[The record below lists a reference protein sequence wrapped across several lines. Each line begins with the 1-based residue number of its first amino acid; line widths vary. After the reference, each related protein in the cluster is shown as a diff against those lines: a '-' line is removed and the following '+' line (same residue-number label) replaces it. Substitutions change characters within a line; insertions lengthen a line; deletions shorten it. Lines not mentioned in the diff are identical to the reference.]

1 MINAVLLAAFAL
13 VGAECTMTL
22 EEFRDRMKGGWLG
35 QSIGVAYGAPTE
47 FKYKGTTVPE
57 EKMPVWSPDRI
68 NNTFEQDDLYVEMTF
83 IDTLLRRGVDVSVR
97 EAGIDFANSTYRLWC
112 ANSAARNN
120 LRSGIA
126 APASSHPRFHP
137 TTDDIDYQ
145 IEADF
150 SGILAPGLPQA
161 AVDFGETF
169 GRIMNYGDG
178 LYAGQF
184 IGAMYA
190 EAYFETSRVEVVKK
204 ALRTIP
210 ARSQYA
216 EMVRDVQT
224 WYGTDASD
232 WRGAW
237 RKAVDK
243 YAASNRLGRVS
254 SPALS
259 AKLNGAMV
267 LMGFLFGE
275 GDMDRTMRISTA
287 CGYDSDCNPSS
298 ACGVLGVMLG
308 EKGIDERFRSGL
320 DRTKKWE
327 YTDYNWDALVAA
339 SETLVRKIVVKYG
352 GRIVSDRDG
361 RERIFVPVV
370 PVRPSAFADSS
381 APGSVPPNERLSA
394 EECERVLYLPCGE
407 GNWSKRRQ
415 TPQSVER
422 DIVIYGSSPAAISAA
437 VQACRMGKSVVI
449 VSPET
454 RIGGLTTGGLGE
466 TDIGNKSAYGGIAL
480 EFYRDVAKWYGCEGS
495 MWKFEPSAAL
505 AILEGWEKRDGLDI
519 RRDEWLDRESKSG
532 VEVEGGRIR
541 SIRTLNGN
549 VYRGKM
555 FVDATYEGDLMA
567 AAGVSYAVG
576 RESNRTYGEQNNG
589 NAPNAVGAANHNLE
603 PGVSS
608 YIKEGDRSSGLLP
621 GVEPYDPNAKPGD
634 GDKRVQAY
642 CFRMCLTAN
651 PTNCIPFGKPEN
663 YDERQYEL
671 LFRNLAAQERNHP
684 EWADKRDGWHGFN
697 WINSPMPNGK
707 TDTNNRLGFSTDFI
721 GGSWNWAEAS
731 YAERAKIFQ
740 AHLDYQ
746 RGLMW
751 TLANHPRVPERMR
764 YVFSRWG
771 TCKDEFLDGPGD
783 GWQSQL
789 YVREARRMIGE
800 TVMIEWHCRGADKVA
815 HPVALGSYTLDSH
828 HCRRVETA
836 DGFVVNEGNVENPF
850 MLDGRTRFK
859 PYGIDYGAI
868 VPKRAECSNLF
879 VPVCLS
885 ASHIAFGSIRMEPV
899 FFALGQ
905 AAGTAA
911 ALSIDAGCAVQDL
924 PYGLLATRLL
934 SDGQVISDKVVKG
947 SVACALV
954 PRPRDVRIL
963 PGVIVDP
970 VVIEKREAALPAEGY
985 RLTVDEKG
993 ATLVAASDVGL
1004 FYARKT
1010 LDQLSA
1016 KVGDSKAYPFVEISD
1031 SPVYAWR
1038 GVHFDDCRHFFGLN
1052 AVKRVLD
1059 QMAEHKLNRF
1069 HWHLTDDQGW
1079 RLEIPGYPDLVTYGA
1094 VRSASP
1100 RRGIR
1105 PRGTGEATYYLEDMD
1120 GVRYGPFYYTEKDV
1134 REVLAYAAARHITV
1148 VPEIE
1153 LPGHAFAA
1161 IAAYPEL
1168 TCFPENAKARDPR
1181 LTWGVSHDVICLGND
1196 KAIKFYE
1203 DVLDYVCRLFPGEYV
1218 HIGGDECPSGRWAKC
1233 PKCQTRMKAEG
1244 LKDVRE
1250 LQPWATRHFVRFL
1263 EARGKRAVGWDE
1275 YIDEATPAS
1284 AIGMN
1289 WHVRPPVPGHD
1300 MIMAPEPNAYLDY
1313 AQGIE
1318 DDPFQYYGR
1327 HTLSDCY
1334 NLDPRKG
1341 VAASERHHILGGQC
1355 CNWSEYTWNETELDW
1370 KMWPRACATAE
1381 ALWLGETK
1389 PGYEDFVTRLRHHRR
1404 RLVSLGINCAPI
1416 PD

>member
-1 MINAVLLAAFAL
+1 MTMINAILLTAAFVLA
-13 VGAECTMTL
+13 GADGSATEITMTM
-22 EEFRDRMKGGWLG
+22 EEFRDRMKGAWLG

-47 FKYKGTTVPE
+47 FKYNGTLVPDD
-57 EKMPVWSPDRI
+57 KMPVWSPERI
-68 NNTFEQDDLYVEMTF
+68 NNTFGQDDLYAEMTF

-120 LRSGIA
+120 LRRGIA
-126 APASSHPRFHP
+126 APASSHPKFHR

-184 IGAMYA
+184 VGAMYA
-190 EAYFETSRVEVVKK
+190 EAYFETNRVKVVKK
-204 ALRTIP
+204 ALRVIP

-216 EMVRDVQT
+216 EMVRDVLV
-224 WYGTDASD
+224 WYGTDAAD

-267 LMGFLFGE
+267 LLGFLFGG

-308 EKGIDERFRSGL
+308 ERGIDERFRSGL

-327 YTDYNWDALVAA
+327 YTDYDWDALVTA

-352 GRIVSDRDG
+352 GRIVSDLDG
-361 RERIFVPVV
+361 RERIFVPVAS
-370 PVRPSAFADSS
+370 VRPSAFADSS
-381 APGSVPPNERLSA
+381 ASGFVPPNERLST
-394 EECERVLYLPCGE
+394 EERERVLYLPCGE

-415 TPQSVER
+415 TPWSVER

-437 VQACRMGKSVVI
+437 VQAHRMGKSCVI

-454 RIGGLTTGGLGE
+454 RIGGLTTGGLGQ

-480 EFYRDVAKWYGCEGS
+480 EFYRNVAKWYGREGA
-495 MWKFEPSAAL
+495 MWTFEPSAAL
-505 AILEGWEKRDGLDI
+505 SILEGWEKRDGLEI
-519 RRDEWLDRESKSG
+519 HRGKRLDRTPGKVKVNEAQ
-532 VEVEGGRIR
+532 VEGPGRQRGIA
-541 SIRTLNGN
+541 SFFTEDGTE
-549 VYRGKM
+549 YRGKV

-576 RESNRTYGEQNNG
+576 RESNRAYGEQNNG

-603 PGVSS
+603 PGVSP
-608 YIKEGDRSSGLLP
+608 YVKEGDRSSGLLP
-621 GVEPYDPNAKPGD
+621 GVEPYDSNAKPGD
-634 GDKRVQAY
+634 GDRRVQAY

-651 PTNCIPFGKPEN
+651 PTNRIPFRKPEN
-663 YDERQYEL
+663 YDERRYEL

-684 EWADKRDGWHGFN
+684 EWAGKTDGWNGFCWN
-697 WINSPMPNGK
+697 NSPMPNGK

-764 YVFSRWG
+764 YVFSHWG
-771 TCKDEFLDGPGD
+771 TCRDEFPDGPGD
-783 GWQSQL
+783 GWPSQL
-789 YVREARRMIGE
+789 YVREARRLIGE

-850 MLDGRTRFK
+850 MPDGRTRFR

-868 VPKRAECSNLF
+868 VPKRAECSNLL

-911 ALSIDAGCAVQDL
+911 ALSIGAGCAVQDL
-924 PYGLLATRLL
+924 PYGPLATRLL
-934 SDGQVISDKVVKG
+934 SDGQVISDK
-947 SVACALV
+947 A
-954 PRPRDVRIL
+954 
-963 PGVIVDP
+963 
-970 VVIEKREAALPAEGY
+970 
-985 RLTVDEKG
+985 G
-993 ATLVAASDVGL
+993 A
-1004 FYARKT
+1004 R
-1010 LDQLSA
+1010 Q
-1016 KVGDSKAYPFVEISD
+1016 
-1031 SPVYAWR
+1031 
-1038 GVHFDDCRHFFGLN
+1038 
-1052 AVKRVLD
+1052 
-1059 QMAEHKLNRF
+1059 
-1069 HWHLTDDQGW
+1069 
-1079 RLEIPGYPDLVTYGA
+1079 
-1094 VRSASP
+1094 
-1100 RRGIR
+1100 
-1105 PRGTGEATYYLEDMD
+1105 
-1120 GVRYGPFYYTEKDV
+1120 
-1134 REVLAYAAARHITV
+1134 
-1148 VPEIE
+1148 
-1153 LPGHAFAA
+1153 
-1161 IAAYPEL
+1161 
-1168 TCFPENAKARDPR
+1168 
-1181 LTWGVSHDVICLGND
+1181 
-1196 KAIKFYE
+1196 
-1203 DVLDYVCRLFPGEYV
+1203 
-1218 HIGGDECPSGRWAKC
+1218 
-1233 PKCQTRMKAEG
+1233 
-1244 LKDVRE
+1244 
-1250 LQPWATRHFVRFL
+1250 
-1263 EARGKRAVGWDE
+1263 
-1275 YIDEATPAS
+1275 
-1284 AIGMN
+1284 
-1289 WHVRPPVPGHD
+1289 
-1300 MIMAPEPNAYLDY
+1300 
-1313 AQGIE
+1313 
-1318 DDPFQYYGR
+1318 
-1327 HTLSDCY
+1327 
-1334 NLDPRKG
+1334 
-1341 VAASERHHILGGQC
+1341 
-1355 CNWSEYTWNETELDW
+1355 
-1370 KMWPRACATAE
+1370 
-1381 ALWLGETK
+1381 
-1389 PGYEDFVTRLRHHRR
+1389 
-1404 RLVSLGINCAPI
+1404 
-1416 PD
+1416 